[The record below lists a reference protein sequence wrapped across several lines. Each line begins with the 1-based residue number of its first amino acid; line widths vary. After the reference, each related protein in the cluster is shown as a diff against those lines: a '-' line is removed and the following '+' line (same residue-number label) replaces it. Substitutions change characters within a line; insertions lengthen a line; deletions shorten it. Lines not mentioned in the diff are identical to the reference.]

1 MQFVNH
7 YSSDRV
13 ATFVSARVAV
23 VAGAMAPPPEPE
35 PKNGRWHQL
44 LNFVA
49 LYDSPKCDTLATE
62 ATSGRWFRLFEKD
75 DVARE
80 LAEKVR
86 SISHWSPYDR
96 VRVVNADP

>member
-1 MQFVNH
+1 V
-7 YSSDRV
+7 
-13 ATFVSARVAV
+13 
-23 VAGAMAPPPEPE
+23 PE

-80 LAEKVR
+80 LAEKAR
-86 SISHWSPYDR
+86 SYSHWSPYDR

>member
-1 MQFVNH
+1 
-7 YSSDRV
+7 
-13 ATFVSARVAV
+13 
-23 VAGAMAPPPEPE
+23 MAPPPEPE

-80 LAEKVR
+80 LE
-86 SISHWSPYDR
+86 D
-96 VRVVNADP
+96 